1 MFDNLI
7 KEVSKVVVG
16 NENKIKLTL
25 AAILSEGSVLIED
38 NPGSGKTTFAKAI
51 TLNLGL
57 GFKRIQFTS
66 DLLPSDILG
75 FNIFKNEELTFQKGP
90 IFTNIVLADEL
101 NRGSPKSQSAFLE
114 AMEEK
119 NVSIDGSTYKLPEPF
134 FVIATQNPMDS
145 SGTSTLPDSQLD
157 RFMISFS
164 LSELNDQD
172 KVSMIKNNID
182 LSNINSQT
190 VDWKNIQDKKNK
202 INVSDEIYDYV
213 LQIEQTVK
221 ALDQEKVL
229 MLKNN
234 IDLSKINSETVDWK
248 NIQDKKNEIN
258 VSDEI
263 YDYVLQIEQTI
274 KALDQEIYISARC
287 LKQIIDLAKGWALVH
302 SKDYV
307 THQDIKDVLSYILRH
322 RIKFLKQD
330 EKKDFVNQEILG
342 KIDIKR

>member
-172 KVSMIKNNID
+172 KVSM
-182 LSNINSQT
+182 
-190 VDWKNIQDKKNK
+190 
-202 INVSDEIYDYV
+202 
-213 LQIEQTVK
+213 
-221 ALDQEKVL
+221 
-229 MLKNN
+229 LKNN
-234 IDLSKINSETVDWK
+234 IDLSKINSQTIDWK
-248 NIQDKKNEIN
+248 NIQDKKNKIN

-307 THQDIKDVLSYILRH
+307 THQDVKDVLSYILRH

>member
-16 NENKIKLTL
+16 NENKIKLTF

-57 GFKRIQFTS
+57 SFKRIQFTS

-172 KVSMIKNNID
+172 KVSMLKNNID
-182 LSNINSQT
+182 LSKINSQT
-190 VDWKNIQDKKNK
+190 IDWKNIQDKKNK

-213 LQIEQTVK
+213 LQIEQT
-221 ALDQEKVL
+221 
-229 MLKNN
+229 
-234 IDLSKINSETVDWK
+234 
-248 NIQDKKNEIN
+248 
-258 VSDEI
+258 
-263 YDYVLQIEQTI
+263 I
-274 KALDQEIYISARC
+274 KTLDQEIYISARC

>member
-38 NPGSGKTTFAKAI
+38 NPGSGKTTFAKVI

-119 NVSIDGSTYKLPEPF
+119 NVSIDGETYKLPEPF

-172 KVSMIKNNID
+172 KVSM
-182 LSNINSQT
+182 
-190 VDWKNIQDKKNK
+190 
-202 INVSDEIYDYV
+202 
-213 LQIEQTVK
+213 
-221 ALDQEKVL
+221 
-229 MLKNN
+229 LKNN
-234 IDLSKINSETVDWK
+234 IDLSKINSETIDWK
-248 NIQDKKNEIN
+248 NIQDKKNKIN